1 MCVFCFYYCYGDNHS
16 QNCRWQPEHRN
27 FRACSPVTPFSRPL
41 SVFALGSTEYRS
53 SIHPLVSLLLSA
65 HICVLPASIF
75 SLPSRVLHL
84 LFSAPPLFRS
94 HAILSIA
101 PSLFT
106 SRHEYLPE
114 IYHTTPG
121 HTIHPHFIPKPCRAA
136 NIYTP
141 CRPDATRTP
150 RAGGRSR
157 DAPGLPVVTA
167 SARLASV
174 LKEETVDDMVLQ
186 ADRYENENGFKN

>member
-1 MCVFCFYYCYGDNHS
+1 MNIYQKFTTPRLVTPSIPISS
-16 QNCRWQPEHRN
+16 QN
-27 FRACSPVTPFSRPL
+27 
-41 SVFALGSTEYRS
+41 
-53 SIHPLVSLLLSA
+53 
-65 HICVLPASIF
+65 
-75 SLPSRVLHL
+75 
-84 LFSAPPLFRS
+84 
-94 HAILSIA
+94 
-101 PSLFT
+101 
-106 SRHEYLPE
+106 
-114 IYHTTPG
+114 
-121 HTIHPHFIPKPCRAA
+121 RAA
-136 NIYTP
+136 LQTYTP